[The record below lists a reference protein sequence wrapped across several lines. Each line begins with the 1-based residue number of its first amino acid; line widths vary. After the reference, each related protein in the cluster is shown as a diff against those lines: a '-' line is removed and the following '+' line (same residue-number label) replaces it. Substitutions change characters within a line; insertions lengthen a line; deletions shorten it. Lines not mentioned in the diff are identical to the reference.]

1 MQSSAHGGNK
11 PIKFALASSR
21 VGPNIEQ
28 NFLTIAD
35 IVKQVADEKS
45 QLICFPECAL
55 GGLFEIDNYQV
66 AKDLA
71 IEIPCQ
77 ITERIAKLARVHGVY
92 IAIGLLERE
101 GHKIYDSAVLFSNT
115 GEIILKHR
123 RINPFWRTWSA
134 PKDKYGEGQEF
145 NTVSTSFDRIGLA
158 ICGDTG
164 DSAVVRLIRQAK
176 PDFLIVPRN
185 ANFNDFSYDQE
196 RWDGEKVWA
205 CQQAIDI
212 GATVFFVNAYSEQDA
227 GGAYGGSMV
236 VSNRGE
242 ILAES
247 KIGKPSILFYQQPLD
262 NSPG

>member
-1 MQSSAHGGNK
+1 MQSNAHGGNK
-11 PIKFALASSR
+11 PIKFALVSSQ

-28 NFLTIAD
+28 NFLTIAG
-35 IVKQVADEKS
+35 IVKQVAEEKT

-66 AKDLA
+66 AKNLA
-71 IEIPCQ
+71 VEIPGQ
-77 ITERIAKLARVHGVY
+77 ITERIAKLANVYSVY
-92 IAIGLLERE
+92 IVIGLLERE
-101 GHKIYDSAVLFSNT
+101 GHRLYDSAVLFSNT

-123 RINPFWRTWSA
+123 RINPCWRAWSA
-134 PKDKYGEGQEF
+134 PKDKYGEGQKF
-145 NTVSTSFDRIGLA
+145 NTVSTSFGRIGLA

-185 ANFNDFSYDQE
+185 ANFNDFSCNQE
-196 RWDGEKVWA
+196 RWDREKVWA

-227 GGAYGGSMV
+227 GGAYGGLMV

-262 NSPG
+262 NSLG